1 MRAKRATTVLF
12 VVSLV
17 LILVGSM
24 IAGMVQRD
32 NGKVAVTDITF
43 VTEDGAELR
52 ALLYVPDSVDPS
64 VPVPGVVTNH
74 GYNNTAEL
82 QGINAIELARRG
94 LVVLSIDAYGH
105 GKSTFPDVRIN
116 DGIVADM
123 GAYAGLQYLGA
134 LPYVNENA
142 IGMVGHSM
150 GSGNIQEAA
159 FRAFELQRSD
169 PGIVV
174 PHALLITSNA
184 FLLNADKAA
193 LKYDDYPVNVG
204 VVFGQYDQWAQG
216 MWGVPRGSEI
226 NQSPVATVGMGFAD
240 PEFETYYRFGD
251 RTALT
256 RDAALKAAADDEL
269 RIIYSPAIDHP
280 QMHFSAAASAHVLD
294 YFDVTLMNGE
304 NPIEA
309 SNQTWFGK
317 EVATGLALVGFFLL
331 IPTLGLVLLRTR
343 FFGTIVRPEPESL
356 ATAEGAKGKLSY
368 AGLLVLSLLPA
379 PFIYMWATGYPIA
392 IKSSNRVVP
401 TVFPANDMFPMPI
414 MNGLVIFNVLAGV
427 IALAMVGA
435 TILLAKRARA
445 ANADAKGIGDL
456 GVKIPGVEIAKALL
470 LAIVVFMAAYFCLAA
485 ADFWFTTDFRFY
497 VFSVVTLTPAK
508 VLMFLTYL
516 PFFAFYFILSSLA
529 FNMTT
534 RIRGAK
540 EWVNVLL
547 IVVASAGSLAV
558 LSALDA
564 IFLFTTGVKLFLTVP
579 YPAGTTAALA
589 GVLLWGLL
597 FILPIAAVYARI
609 FFKRTG
615 SIWVGGFINSLVVTF
630 FALSNTVVAAG
641 VL

>member
-1 MRAKRATTVLF
+1 MRAKRTTGVLF

-17 LILVGSM
+17 LMLVGSL

-32 NGKVAVTDITF
+32 NGNVAVSDITF

-52 ALLYVPDSVDPS
+52 ALLYIPDSANPE

-105 GKSTFPDVRIN
+105 GKSTFPDPRIN
-116 DGIVADM
+116 EGIVTDM
-123 GAYAGLQYLGA
+123 GAYAGLQYLGR
-134 LPYVNENA
+134 LPYVDRNN

-159 FRAFELQRSD
+159 FRAFELQRTN
-169 PGIVV
+169 PEVVV

-184 FLLNADKAA
+184 FLLNTEKTA
-193 LKYDDYPVNVG
+193 LKYADHPVNVG
-204 VVFGQYDQWAQG
+204 VVFGQFDQWAQG
-216 MWGVPRGSEI
+216 MWGVPKGSQI
-226 NQSPVATVGMGFAD
+226 NQSAVAEVGMGFAN
-240 PEFETYYRFGD
+240 PEFETYYRYGNS
-251 RTALT
+251 TPIS
-256 RDAALKAAADDEL
+256 RDAALDAAAGDEL

-280 QMHFSAAASAHVLD
+280 SMHFSAAASAHVLD
-294 YFDVTLMNGE
+294 YFDVTLMRGE
-304 NPIEA
+304 NPIAA
-309 SNQTWFGK
+309 SHQTWFGK

-331 IPTLGLVLLRTR
+331 IPTLGLLLLRTR

-356 ATAEGAKGKLSY
+356 ATAEGAKGKLIY
-368 AGLLVLSLLPA
+368 AGLLVASLVPA
-379 PFIYMWATGYPIA
+379 PFVYMWATGYPIA
-392 IKSSNRVVP
+392 IKSSGRVVP
-401 TVFPANDMFPMPI
+401 TIFPANDIFPMPI
-414 MNGLVIFNVLAGV
+414 MNGLVIFNAIAGL

-435 TILLAKRARA
+435 TVMLAKRSRA
-445 ANADAKGIGDL
+445 TASGAGDL
-456 GVKIPGVEIAKALL
+456 GVKIPGVQVAKALL
-470 LAIVVFMAAYFCLAA
+470 LAITVVMAAYFCLMA

-508 VLMFLTYL
+508 VLMFLKYL
-516 PFFAFYFILSSLA
+516 PFFAFYFILSSLS

-540 EWVNVLL
+540 EWVNVVL

-558 LSALDA
+558 LAALDA

-579 YPAGTTAALA
+579 YPEGTTAALA

-597 FILPIAAVYARI
+597 FILPIAAVYARL
-609 FFKRTG
+609 FFKKTG